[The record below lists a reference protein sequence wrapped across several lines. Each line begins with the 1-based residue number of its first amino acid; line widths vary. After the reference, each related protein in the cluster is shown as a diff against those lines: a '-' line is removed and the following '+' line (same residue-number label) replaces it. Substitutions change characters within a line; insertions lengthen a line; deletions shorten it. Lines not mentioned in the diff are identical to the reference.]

1 VLRNK
6 DANGRVVKWA
16 LELSE
21 FNLEFKSRSPI
32 KSQSLADFLVEWAEI
47 TLPPADT
54 SSEHWK
60 MYFDES
66 LNIDGAGAGVYFI
79 APSKD
84 TLRTTHSLP
93 SI

>member
-1 VLRNK
+1 MGTKR
-6 DANGRVVKWA
+6 G
-16 LELSE
+16 
-21 FNLEFKSRSPI
+21 
-32 KSQSLADFLVEWAEI
+32 
-47 TLPPADT
+47 
-54 SSEHWK
+54 
-60 MYFDES
+60 